1 MLTPRASFAK
11 SPPPSTVEPAAV
23 KSSDTPA
30 AVESSDTLA
39 AVEPPDTPAAVE
51 PAAVESS
58 DTPAAVE
65 PATVEPAAVEPATVE
80 PATVEPAAV
89 EPSDTPATVEP
100 AAVEP
105 ATVKSSDTPARSTFI
120 VVSDNIG
127 FVGAYPTVASAQEAL
142 RPYIGVPFAYG
153 EWARHAVVDDGGEEV
168 IWILPYRANNVVAC
182 ASNDK
187 AVVEATQRVLLC
199 LDLVHS
205 DEVKYW
211 EAVVGTTHALAAERL
226 DRVVESFKA
235 ATKLPV
241 DENKAN
247 SDGVSRELD
256 KNNNDS
262 KTIADFLKFAAQG
275 DPEAEPERI
284 NLLES
289 VVPCDLFETKGASC
303 STG

>member
-11 SPPPSTVEPAAV
+11 SPPPTTVEPAAV

-30 AVESSDTLA
+30 AVEPAAVKPA
-39 AVEPPDTPAAVE
+39 AVEPAAVKPAAVE
-51 PAAVESS
+51 PAAVE
-58 DTPAAVE
+58 PAAVE
-65 PATVEPAAVEPATVE
+65 PAA
-80 PATVEPAAV
+80 
-89 EPSDTPATVEP
+89 
-100 AAVEP
+100 
-105 ATVKSSDTPARSTFI
+105 VKSSDTPARSTFI